1 MEQNIASFREI
12 ATGNG
17 GIEERLNAIAQLL
30 WVAKEN
36 RKSARVDT
44 SRFYVRNTSKSKR
57 QQLNDN
63 AVNILSQIRAGT
75 LEAKDLSEEQKIAL
89 AHYSGCGGGL
99 IGSDG
104 KKGSAYEY
112 YTPKAVAEGVWDAV
126 KAIGFNGGKG
136 LDPCSGVGIFGA
148 TSPLNCTIDA
158 CELNPDSGKIN
169 SLLNDG
175 PGYRTH
181 IGPFEEFASA
191 VPDESYDA
199 VVSNV
204 PFGDVADRGGNRFK
218 DPEFQDCT
226 IEAYF
231 ILKALKKLRPGGIAA
246 LIAPVRCVGTG
257 GDGGGKMRDMRVQTS
272 LMAEF
277 I

>member
-89 AHYSGCGGGL
+89 AHYSGCGGGFTGIRAPGVDVMPGTL
-99 IGSDG
+99 FHSVLDSVETPANITAPRMG
-104 KKGSAYEY
+104 AYARAMWNGRGGARAMAWLLDSVSE
-112 YTPKAVAEGVWDAV
+112 AERPAE
-126 KAIGFNGGKG
+126 F
-136 LDPCSGVGIFGA
+136 FGRLR
-148 TSPLNCTIDA
+148 S
-158 CELNPDSGKIN
+158 
-169 SLLNDG
+169 
-175 PGYRTH
+175 
-181 IGPFEEFASA
+181 
-191 VPDESYDA
+191 
-199 VVSNV
+199 VSN
-204 PFGDVADRGGNRFK
+204 GD
-218 DPEFQDCT
+218 
-226 IEAYF
+226 Y
-231 ILKALKKLRPGGIAA
+231 
-246 LIAPVRCVGTG
+246 
-257 GDGGGKMRDMRVQTS
+257 
-272 LMAEF
+272 
-277 I
+277 

>member
-112 YTPKAVAEGVWDAV
+112 YTPKACGMPSR
-126 KAIGFNGGKG
+126 
-136 LDPCSGVGIFGA
+136 LS
-148 TSPLNCTIDA
+148 
-158 CELNPDSGKIN
+158 
-169 SLLNDG
+169 
-175 PGYRTH
+175 
-181 IGPFEEFASA
+181 ASMA
-191 VPDESYDA
+191 ARCLTRAQAWAFSV
-199 VVSNV
+199 
-204 PFGDVADRGGNRFK
+204 
-218 DPEFQDCT
+218 
-226 IEAYF
+226 
-231 ILKALKKLRPGGIAA
+231 LRRLSIARLTPA
-246 LIAPVRCVGTG
+246 SSIPTQARST
-257 GDGGGKMRDMRVQTS
+257 
-272 LMAEF
+272 AF
-277 I
+277 